1 MTASNEALKQASNSP
16 AGWEARDAAR
26 SAAET
31 ARDIGEDVSDFA
43 SDTARKAGDFAS
55 EVSRRAGRQ
64 FGRARGTAADVWDE
78 LHDASERNPHVTLLL
93 ALGLGFLLGIV
104 ASTRRSS

>member
-1 MTASNEALKQASNSP
+1 MTTANQAFRQAANEA
-16 AGWEARDAAR
+16 GDAAR
-26 SAAET
+26 SAAER

-55 EVSRRAGRQ
+55 NVSRRASRQ
-64 FGRARGTAADVWDE
+64 LDRARGTAADVWDE

-93 ALGLGFLLGIV
+93 ALGLVFLLGIV
-104 ASTRRSS
+104 VSTRR

>member
-1 MTASNEALKQASNSP
+1 MTANQAF
-16 AGWEARDAAR
+16 GQAAN

-43 SDTARKAGDFAS
+43 SHTARKAGDFAS
-55 EVSRRAGRQ
+55 DVSRRAGRQ
-64 FGRARGTAADVWDE
+64 FDRARGTAADVWDE

-104 ASTRRSS
+104 ASSRR

>member
-1 MTASNEALKQASNSP
+1 MTAKQTFGQAAS
-16 AGWEARDAAR
+16 

-43 SDTARKAGDFAS
+43 ADTARKAGNFAS
-55 EVSRRAGRQ
+55 DVSRRAGRQ
-64 FGRARGTAADVWDE
+64 FNRARGTAADVWDE
-78 LHDASERNPHVTLLL
+78 LHDGSERNPHVTLLL

-104 ASTRRSS
+104 ASTRR

>member
-1 MTASNEALKQASNSP
+1 MTTANQAFRQAANEA
-16 AGWEARDAAR
+16 GDAAR
-26 SAAET
+26 SAAER

-55 EVSRRAGRQ
+55 NVSRRASRQ
-64 FGRARGTAADVWDE
+64 FDRARGSAADVWDE

-104 ASTRRSS
+104 VSTRR